1 MENGLLMLKGLYGTL
16 TKRSRICCIN
26 IFLHL
31 RIYTMAVILHPS
43 PLRKPARNAML

>member
-31 RIYTMAVILHPS
+31 WMYTMAVILYPS
-43 PLRKPARNAML
+43 PLRKPARNVTL